1 MGGLALVLTLGVVAA
16 AQEVRVAYSHA
27 GEKLSL
33 TGVGNFGRMS
43 ERLYRGAQ
51 PTPSGF
57 VALKQMNIDTVVR
70 FSMGDEGAAT
80 EQAQVESLGMSFV
93 NLPWS
98 TQGEPDREQVATFF
112 ALMRDHPT
120 ARVFVHCKAGADRT
134 GVMVAIYRI
143 TFDHWSTAQAISEM
157 NAFHYHFIFLPHLQW
172 YVEKFPAEFSIESAQ
187 QTQGPE

>member
-1 MGGLALVLTLGVVAA
+1 MRYHTPAADNPSMSARLRLPHRTRYRVALGGLALVLTLGVVAA

-98 TQGEPDREQVATFF
+98 TQGEPDRE
-112 ALMRDHPT
+112 
-120 ARVFVHCKAGADRT
+120 
-134 GVMVAIYRI
+134 
-143 TFDHWSTAQAISEM
+143 
-157 NAFHYHFIFLPHLQW
+157 
-172 YVEKFPAEFSIESAQ
+172 
-187 QTQGPE
+187 